1 MNIKKSSLV
10 EKIEEAEELLLKHK
24 NLKAERYLDELIK
37 EVSTNP
43 RLWLLLGIANRRIGK
58 KKKAIEHFKTALDL
72 DSTMIEA
79 WGLLT
84 ITLIDIDKID
94 EAKMYIK
101 KAEQLN
107 PLNKKL
113 RFYSNNLVD
122 IYLRFGPFF
131 DIMEDSDKKN

>member
-1 MNIKKSSLV
+1 
-10 EKIEEAEELLLKHK
+10 
-24 NLKAERYLDELIK
+24 
-37 EVSTNP
+37 
-43 RLWLLLGIANRRIGK
+43 
-58 KKKAIEHFKTALDL
+58 
-72 DSTMIEA
+72 MIEA